1 MHLERHVVSLSL
13 DKNVLFLEADQRH
26 QILFSLR
33 PCSHAG
39 AGEERSENERSRIK
53 TSATKAFAPSPGPAT
68 MLGKE
73 RGVVSVGVRFQG
85 AVVGSEVDRPCE
97 NAEERQRGGA
107 PPCRD
112 VGVKG

>member
-1 MHLERHVVSLSL
+1 
-13 DKNVLFLEADQRH
+13 
-26 QILFSLR
+26 
-33 PCSHAG
+33 
-39 AGEERSENERSRIK
+39 
-53 TSATKAFAPSPGPAT
+53 

-85 AVVGSEVDRPCE
+85 AGVGSEVDRPCE